1 MKKSEAQK
9 ALENLNKYT
18 GAELKVTGVKGQMLS
33 VDGTIPVEVLEAL
46 LDRVKNSGSRDNFYK
61 GILSGELSESEIRRY
76 AEKLGID
83 NDVRRSVILIEQGS
97 ASLSIEVVRQIFSD
111 EDENDIMIIN
121 DDTIAL
127 IRTVTGKKESEQ
139 LRNDAEKIVS
149 TINTELMEKARVA
162 YGRCA
167 ASLPALRE
175 SYTEARTAMEV
186 AEIFYDEMSVASFAE
201 LGIGRLI
208 RELPIS
214 LCELFLEEVCGEKKR
229 FKLGEEELQMIN
241 KFFEESLN
249 ISETARDL
257 YLHRNT
263 LVYHLEKL
271 EKKTGLDIR
280 NFDDA
285 LTLKITLM
293 VGQYLDYIE
302 SHPGSRRN

>member
-97 ASLSIEVVRQIFSD
+97 ASLSIEVVRQIFSE
-111 EDENDIMIIN
+111 EDENDIMLIN

-167 ASLPALRE
+167 ASLPTLRE

-302 SHPGSRRN
+302 AHPGSRIN

>member
-9 ALENLNKYT
+9 ALENLKKYT
-18 GAELKVTGVKGQMLS
+18 GADLKVTGVKGQMLT
-33 VDGTIPVEVLEAL
+33 VDGTIPVEVLETL
-46 LDRVKNSGSRDNFYK
+46 LDRVKNSGSRDNFFK

-76 AEKLGID
+76 ADKLGID
-83 NDVRRSVILIEQGS
+83 DDSRRSVFLIEQGS
-97 ASLSIEVVRQIFSD
+97 ASLSIEVIRQIFSE
-111 EDENDIMIIN
+111 EDQNDILLIN

-127 IRTVTGKKESEQ
+127 IRTITGKKESEQ
-139 LRNDAEKIVS
+139 LKHDAEKIIS

-162 YGRCA
+162 YGRSA
-167 ASLPALRE
+167 GSLAALRE

-186 AEIFYDEMSVASFAE
+186 AAIFYDEMSVASFAE

-208 RELPIS
+208 RELPFS

-229 FKLGEEELQMIN
+229 FRLSEDELQMIN

-285 LTLKITLM
+285 LTLKIALM

-302 SHPGSRRN
+302 THPGSRRD